1 MENNFIFILAM
12 ILLFIFINFFN
23 NDNFQLMATK
33 YNIILINHKNYKIL
47 IFKNINNIENKIFK
61 IYKN

>member
-12 ILLFIFINFFN
+12 ILLLIFINFFN

>member
-1 MENNFIFILAM
+1 MKNNFFFILVM
-12 ILLFIFINFFN
+12 ILLFIFINFIV
-23 NDNFQLMATK
+23 NDNFQLMDAK
-33 YNIILINHKNYKIL
+33 YNLILINHKNYKIL

>member
-1 MENNFIFILAM
+1 MVNNFIFILVM

-33 YNIILINHKNYKIL
+33 YNVILINHKDFKIL
-47 IFKNINNIENKIFK
+47 IFKNMNNIENKIYK

>member
-1 MENNFIFILAM
+1 MVNNFIFILVM
-12 ILLFIFINFFN
+12 ILLFIFINFFD
-23 NDNFQLMATK
+23 NDNFQIMTTK
-33 YNIILINHKNYKIL
+33 YNVILINHKNYQIF